1 MEINI
6 YMAVLKDFNIMEGQT
21 GQRNEHGLHPGF
33 LLDII
38 YLYNYILN
46 LSFWIFFPQCY

>member
-6 YMAVLKDFNIMEGQT
+6 YMAVLKDFNIMEGQI
-21 GQRNEHGLHPGF
+21 GQRNEHGLYPSF

-38 YLYNYILN
+38 YLYNYILTC
-46 LSFWIFFPQCY
+46 SFWNFFRQC